1 MRGEAVTD
9 TYFTAAPSID
19 AVLPDEIAKRCE
31 RTGAGK
37 TRLETTRLLML
48 AILAGAFIAFG
59 GMFSTI
65 AASAAGGMP
74 FGIMR
79 IVSGVAFSLGLILVV
94 LGGAELFTGN
104 NLMVMAW
111 AARKATGRAIV
122 RSWALVYVGNFVGA
136 AATAGLVFLSGLHEQ
151 GDGAVGAT
159 ALATLQAKA
168 TLPFLTALVSG
179 ILANV
184 LVCLAVWLS
193 YGART
198 MTDKILVVVPPTAAF
213 AAAGFEHS
221 VANMYLIPY
230 GLLVKDGADAA
241 FWSQIGQGTQA
252 FSEIGWRALWTNLV
266 PVTLGNMIGGGVL
279 VGAVYWFVYLRRS
292 PELEEEG

>member
-1 MRGEAVTD
+1 M
-9 TYFTAAPSID
+9 
-19 AVLPDEIAKRCE
+19 
-31 RTGAGK
+31 
-37 TRLETTRLLML
+37 
-48 AILAGAFIAFG
+48 
-59 GMFSTI
+59 
-65 AASAAGGMP
+65 
-74 FGIMR
+74 
-79 IVSGVAFSLGLILVV
+79 
-94 LGGAELFTGN
+94 
-104 NLMVMAW
+104 
-111 AARKATGRAIV
+111 
-122 RSWALVYVGNFVGA
+122 
-136 AATAGLVFLSGLHEQ
+136 
-151 GDGAVGAT
+151 
-159 ALATLQAKA
+159 
-168 TLPFLTALVSG
+168 SG

-198 MTDKILVVVPPTAAF
+198 MTDKILVVVPPIAAF

-241 FWSQIGQGTQA
+241 FWSQIGQGAQA